1 VLELSDEELIAA
13 VAGRDVMEMG
23 ESYARFDSRQAQAAR
38 ERAATAG
45 VDLIC
50 QCDGAYP
57 AVLHDLAAPPAVLHV
72 VGGLTYLIEL
82 GEAVA
87 IVGARTCT
95 SYGRQ
100 VAGSLAGGV
109 SSAGLSVVSGMALG
123 IDSVAHRA
131 ALAADATPTVA
142 VLPGPA
148 ERSYPAASRGLY
160 QQIVSHGVVISELA
174 PGTPVRRWS
183 FLARNR
189 IIAALATATVVVEA
203 SHGSGALVT
212 ARFARAV
219 GRAVGAVPGPVTS
232 PLSVGTNE
240 LLYRGETLIRGP
252 QDVLDLIFGAGQ
264 RTARDDQRVRP
275 AGDALAALEAI
286 AAGAQTAEAVVR
298 SGFQLSD
305 LAALELGGWIRR
317 GPGGQLTVIP

>member
-1 VLELSDEELIAA
+1 LS
-13 VAGRDVMEMG
+13 
-23 ESYARFDSRQAQAAR
+23 
-38 ERAATAG
+38 
-45 VDLIC
+45 
-50 QCDGAYP
+50 
-57 AVLHDLAAPPAVLHV
+57 
-72 VGGLTYLIEL
+72 EL

-87 IVGARTCT
+87 IVGARGC
-95 SYGRQ
+95 SAYGRE
-100 VAGSLAGGV
+100 VAGALAGGV

-131 ALAADATPTVA
+131 ALKSNGSPTVA

-148 ERSYPAASRGLY
+148 ERSYPPASRALY
-160 QQIVSHGVVISELA
+160 QQIVNRGVVVSELA

-189 IIAALATATVVVEA
+189 IIAALASATVVVEA

-212 ARFARAV
+212 ARFADV
-219 GRAVGAVPGPVTS
+219 LGRAVGAVPGPVTS

-240 LLYRGETLIRGP
+240 LLHRGETVIRGP

-264 RTARDDQRVRP
+264 RTANSDRRAP
-275 AGDALAALEAI
+275 PSEDALGALEAI

-298 SGFQLSD
+298 SGFELSD